1 MKSITEFDFTI
12 IDNVNENDNKIVKNN
27 CITFDFD
34 DFINEILK
42 SYQYDSNKILEQLS
56 VDLPRTH
63 LYYKTIYDSFF
74 GSYKW
79 TYHISTVQDYFTHF
93 TAFDE
98 ILYKNYNFMTI
109 FAALCTQSAYYY
121 QYLTIYKIDKVLKNK
136 NYILTTYSHN
146 LIFDNT
152 TNDME
157 ITLNAIFNIKYI
169 PSNKIIKIYESQIK
183 INVYNGIINQLCV
196 MTWNIIKN

>member
-1 MKSITEFDFTI
+1 MPSIEESEFII

-56 VDLPRTH
+56 LDLPRTQIH
-63 LYYKTIYDSFF
+63 YKTIYDSFF
-74 GSYKW
+74 GSYEW
-79 TYHISTVQDYFTHF
+79 TYYISNVQDFFTYFTE
-93 TAFDE
+93 FDE
-98 ILYKNYNFMTI
+98 MLYKNYNFMTI

-136 NYILTTYSHN
+136 NYILTTKSHN

-152 TNDME
+152 SNNFE

-183 INVYNGIINQLCV
+183 INIYDGIINQLCV